1 MSTLPPWTASL
12 LDNFVSCPHKYYRLR
27 VLRDIKDFPPSE
39 QILWGRKLHKAF
51 EDAVNYRDPLPKEC
65 ETWQTLVDKI
75 KAIPGEK
82 LPEYRFSIDDS
93 FQPCSWSS
101 AWSRGAAD
109 LVIKNGK
116 QAIIFDYKTGKRK
129 PSDQLALYAGFAFAY
144 WPELEQVHT
153 CFVWLKDKVMDKK
166 TYLASEKHKIW
177 ELWLPLVA
185 RLQRSYDSDQWRKCP
200 SGLCK
205 NWCPVKD
212 CDYCGL

>member
-51 EDAVNYRDPLPKEC
+51 EDAVNYGDPLPKEC

-116 QAIIFDYKTGKRK
+116 QAIISITKLVNENPLISLLCMQGSPSPTGLNLNK
-129 PSDQLALYAGFAFAY
+129 SIHVL
-144 WPELEQVHT
+144 
-153 CFVWLKDKVMDKK
+153 
-166 TYLASEKHKIW
+166 
-177 ELWLPLVA
+177 
-185 RLQRSYDSDQWRKCP
+185 
-200 SGLCK
+200 SG
-205 NWCPVKD
+205 
-212 CDYCGL
+212 